1 MKKELEGWQLIEE
14 SSVEKLVREF
24 DFDDF
29 ESALKFVNKVGQLAE
44 EEDHHPVITL
54 EWGKV
59 EVVWWSHEEGGVEEI
74 DWKMAEACNEV
85 YKI

>member
-1 MKKELEGWQLIEE
+1 MKKGLEEWQLIEE
-14 SSVEKLVREF
+14 GSVEKLVREF

-29 ESALKFVNKVGQLAE
+29 ESALQFVNKIGELAE

-59 EVVWWSHEEGGVEEI
+59 EVIWWSHEEGGVEEI

>member
-1 MKKELEGWQLIEE
+1 MREEG
-14 SSVEKLVREF
+14 SVEKLVREF

-29 ESALKFVNKVGQLAE
+29 ESALRFVNEVGELAE
-44 EEDHHPVITL
+44 ERDHHPVIAL

-59 EVVWWSHEEGGVEEI
+59 EVVWWSHEKGRVEEI